1 MTEAI
6 FSILQRSSLSDSL
19 ALFKANQEFDK
30 WLVLSDYTH
39 QRDAHTHETYCFSIL
54 PVFFPFEGLR
64 SAIADLQPTDL
75 KKTQRVNAD
84 FLRLVASDQFL
95 HFVFSFGRDKQT
107 PLRGST
113 IESSRETIRELRDYV
128 TQNDALN
135 FDNPAFGELK
145 KRVALVEQKSNK
157 AGFNYILFDKMIII
171 SCVAAILAS
180 WITKYTAA
188 REINWM
194 SDRDNTTT
202 YCDGII
208 YDLFSMSYSGSI
220 DRINAGRQ
228 AQLWT
233 SHEDA
238 NGTMWFDELIR
249 IPDFLAGA
257 FSRVSLATGSVGA
270 GKQAHIV
277 RKVMHRVHFFTI
289 KKEDDDLVLR
299 RERLGT

>member
-1 MTEAI
+1 
-6 FSILQRSSLSDSL
+6 
-19 ALFKANQEFDK
+19 
-30 WLVLSDYTH
+30 
-39 QRDAHTHETYCFSIL
+39 
-54 PVFFPFEGLR
+54 
-64 SAIADLQPTDL
+64 
-75 KKTQRVNAD
+75 
-84 FLRLVASDQFL
+84 
-95 HFVFSFGRDKQT
+95 
-107 PLRGST
+107 
-113 IESSRETIRELRDYV
+113 
-128 TQNDALN
+128 
-135 FDNPAFGELK
+135 
-145 KRVALVEQKSNK
+145 
-157 AGFNYILFDKMIII
+157 MIII

-194 SDRDNTTT
+194 SDRDNVTT

-233 SHEDA
+233 SREDA
-238 NGTMWFDELIR
+238 NGTMWFDDLIR

-257 FSRVSLATGSVGA
+257 FSRVSLATGSVG

-289 KKEDDDLVLR
+289 KKEDDNLVIR